1 MSYIIFVSGTR
12 LYMQIHAN
20 VYIAYEMINVNYA
33 GFLQYRL
40 NWPDVENR
48 LACLL
53 WDQSQLFLPYF
64 FDVF

>member
-1 MSYIIFVSGTR
+1 
-12 LYMQIHAN
+12 MQIHAN